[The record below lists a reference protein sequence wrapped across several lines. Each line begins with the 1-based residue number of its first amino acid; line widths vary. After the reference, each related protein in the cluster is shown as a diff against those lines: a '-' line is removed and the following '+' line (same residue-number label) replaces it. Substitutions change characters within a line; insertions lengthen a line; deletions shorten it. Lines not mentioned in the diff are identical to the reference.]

1 MYRPSSK
8 LSYRPPIQLPPSP
21 FHLELALTDRSA
33 GVALAHHPLPLRN
46 LDTVEKRGRRG
57 GTNVFPCLFIERS
70 ETTLS
75 RRVREFSSRIIQLG
89 IKRISERTGIRWRTR
104 DTSVPV
110 LAGEKKG
117 REEEGKIKEE
127 GSGREFCRRLE
138 KLPTIPRSRGV
149 ERN

>member
-57 GTNVFPCLFIERS
+57 GTNVFPCLFIGS
-70 ETTLS
+70 ND
-75 RRVREFSSRIIQLG
+75 RRLLCREEYGNSVHG